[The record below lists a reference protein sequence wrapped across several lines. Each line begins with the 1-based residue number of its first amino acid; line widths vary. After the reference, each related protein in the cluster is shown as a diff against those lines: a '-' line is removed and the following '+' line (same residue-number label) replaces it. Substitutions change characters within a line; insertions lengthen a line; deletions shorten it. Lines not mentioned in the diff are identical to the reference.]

1 MLKNGLVPMFQVFL
15 SGYIFVFLFYV
26 ALRKQNFVF
35 VKSQN
40 YLYLQ
45 KTWNI
50 GTTFIINNLTW
61 NKLGT
66 TLHIIGTKLGTNL
79 EHIIS

>member
-1 MLKNGLVPMFQVFL
+1 MLENGLVPMFQVFL
-15 SGYIFVFLFYV
+15 SIYMFAFFFLV
-26 ALRKQNFVF
+26 ALQKTNFVF

-40 YLYLQ
+40 YIYLQ

-50 GTTFIINNLTW
+50 GTFFIINKLTW

-66 TLHIIGTKLGTNL
+66 TLHIFGTNL
-79 EHIIS
+79 EQNLEQPNI

>member
-1 MLKNGLVPMFQVFL
+1 MLENGLVPMFQVFL
-15 SGYIFVFLFYV
+15 SIYMFAFFYFSS
-26 ALRKQNFVF
+26 LRKQHFVF

-40 YLYLQ
+40 YFLLQ

-66 TLHIIGTKLGTNL
+66 TLHIFGTKLGTKL
-79 EHIIS
+79 EQPNI

>member
-1 MLKNGLVPMFQVFL
+1 MFQVFL
-15 SGYIFVFLFYV
+15 SGYIFAFLFYV
-26 ALRKQNFVF
+26 ALRKTNFVF

-40 YLYLQ
+40 YTLLK

-50 GTTFIINNLTW
+50 GTTFIINNLAW

-66 TLHIIGTKLGTNL
+66 TLHIIGTNLEQNL
-79 EHIIS
+79 EHIIA

>member
-1 MLKNGLVPMFQVFL
+1 LLCKIGTRL
-15 SGYIFVFLFYV
+15 
-26 ALRKQNFVF
+26 F

-40 YLYLQ
+40 YFLLQ

-66 TLHIIGTKLGTNL
+66 TLHIFGTKLGTKL
-79 EHIIS
+79 EQALGAILEIR

>member
-1 MLKNGLVPMFQVFL
+1 MLENGLVPMFQVFL
-15 SGYIFVFLFYV
+15 SIYMFAFFFFSS
-26 ALRKQNFVF
+26 LRKRHFVF

-40 YLYLQ
+40 YIYLQ

-50 GTTFIINNLTW
+50 GTFFIINNLAW

-66 TLHIIGTKLGTNL
+66 TLHIFGTNL
-79 EHIIS
+79 EQNMEQPNR

>member
-1 MLKNGLVPMFQVFL
+1 MFQLFL
-15 SGYIFVFLFYV
+15 TRYIFVFLFLIT
-26 ALRKQNFVF
+26 LRKTDFVF

-50 GTTFIINNLTW
+50 GTFFIINKLAW

-66 TLHIIGTKLGTNL
+66 TLHIIGTNLEQNL
-79 EHIIS
+79 EHIISY

>member
-1 MLKNGLVPMFQVFL
+1 MLENGLVPMFQVFL
-15 SGYIFVFLFYV
+15 SEYMFAFFYYV
-26 ALRKQNFVF
+26 ALRKQHFVF

-40 YLYLQ
+40 YFLLQ

-66 TLHIIGTKLGTNL
+66 TLHINGTLFGTRL
-79 EHIIS
+79 EQPII

>member
-1 MLKNGLVPMFQVFL
+1 MLENGLVPMFQVFL
-15 SGYIFVFLFYV
+15 SGYIFAFLFFSS
-26 ALRKQNFVF
+26 LRKQHFVF

-40 YLYLQ
+40 YIYLQ

-50 GTTFIINNLTW
+50 GTFFIINNLAW

-66 TLHIIGTKLGTNL
+66 TLHIFGTNL
-79 EHIIS
+79 EQNMEQLNS